1 MDSKWGGK
9 TETINMQLNV
19 EQVCENLKMVGYHT
33 KDHAS
38 YTLLD
43 LPKAP
48 DSIHVKTP
56 WLLSLLFE
64 HGRSFTFQ
72 DIMYSPYFQ
81 VILVFKIDRVHM

>member
-33 KDHAS
+33 KDHAN

-43 LPKAP
+43 LPMTP
-48 DSIHVKTP
+48 D
-56 WLLSLLFE
+56 
-64 HGRSFTFQ
+64 
-72 DIMYSPYFQ
+72 
-81 VILVFKIDRVHM
+81 